1 MTEVLKKSL
10 ELSLKGFSVPI
21 TKELL
26 RDYADYLILQ
36 HEELIAFYKD
46 RPVMIHGMTLQFNVM
61 GWRHERDIYLTGD
74 YAEMAALASA
84 LNKTVV
90 VEPRPDQEY
99 DKASFE
105 YRGYVFFALIE
116 KERT

>member
-10 ELSLKGFSVPI
+10 ELTKKGFSVPI
-21 TKELL
+21 TEELL
-26 RDYADYLILQ
+26 RDYADYLILR

-46 RPVMIHGMTLQFNVM
+46 HPVYIKGSTLEFRVM
-61 GWRHERDIYLTGD
+61 GWHQEREIYLTGD
-74 YAEMAALASA
+74 YAEIAALASA

-116 KERT
+116 KART